1 MGRWKYWKKKKSR
14 KQSRETHHATRKTHT
29 VKPFEFLAAVS
40 ENGIAE

>member
-1 MGRWKYWKKKKSR
+1 MKWADENIKKIENKSR
-14 KQSRETHHATRKTHT
+14 EPHHDTGKTCT